1 MQASLKW
8 AILIA
13 LLLLYSCRNH
23 HKNREI
29 PLAVEVVEA
38 KAEMLHTTRS
48 FISTI
53 GANYS
58 ATIQPRIAS
67 YLTSSSFENGMPVK
81 RGQLLFTLD
90 DSEQRANRLAAEAE
104 LSSARAK
111 AVEARRNYERAI
123 PLARINAISQT
134 QLDQYTAENVAAKA
148 AVNSSLQNLANARL
162 AESYTKIYSPIDGI
176 ISSSNA
182 HIGDYVGIG
191 TQFATLTTIQN
202 IDTVSVDLAL
212 PMNEYLTL
220 SGKSDFSY
228 ENSDLLSDITL
239 TLADGSRYPLQG
251 FYKFTRQS
259 IAGALGTIIIVVGFH
274 NPNYALKDGQFARI
288 NARIGSPKRQIVV
301 PQQAISQEQNIAS
314 VWVIRPD
321 STAEFREVKL
331 GGIYG
336 SYQVIDKGVNNGEV
350 VALTG
355 GLKLKN
361 GAKVTPK
368 SKSASDE

>member
-8 AILIA
+8 AIFIA
-13 LLLLYSCRNH
+13 PILLYSCKSQLKSHN
-23 HKNREI
+23 E
-29 PLAVEVVEA
+29 LLVVEVVEA
-38 KAEMLHTTRS
+38 KAEMLHTQRN

-53 GANYS
+53 SANYS

-81 RGQLLFTLD
+81 QGQLLFTLD
-90 DSEQRANRLAAEAE
+90 DSEQRANRLAAEAA

-148 AVNSSLQNLANARL
+148 SVNSSRQNLANARL
-162 AESYTKIYSPIDGI
+162 AESYTKIYSPINGI

-182 HIGDYVGIG
+182 HIGDYVGVG

-202 IDTVSVDLAL
+202 IDTVSVDIAL

-220 SGKSDFSY
+220 SGKSNFSY
-228 ENSDLLSDITL
+228 ENSKLLSDITL
-239 TLADGSRYPLQG
+239 TLADGSVYPLRG

-259 IAGALGTIIIVVGFH
+259 IAGALGTIIIVVGFD
-274 NPNYALKDGQFARI
+274 NPDYALKDGQFARI
-288 NARIGSPKRQIVV
+288 STRIGSPKQQIIV
-301 PQQAISQEQNIAS
+301 PQQAVSQEQNISS

-321 STAEFREVKL
+321 STAEFRKVKP
-331 GGIYG
+331 GSTYG
-336 SYQVIDKGVNNGEV
+336 SYWIIDEGISNGEV

-355 GLKLKN
+355 GMKLKN
-361 GAKVTPK
+361 GMKVTPIT
-368 SKSASDE
+368 KSAQDE

>member
-8 AILIA
+8 AIFIA
-13 LLLLYSCRNH
+13 LSLLYSCKNN

-29 PLAVEVVEA
+29 PIVVEAVEA

-53 GANYS
+53 SANYS

-259 IAGALGTIIIVVGFH
+259 IAGTLGTIIIVVGFH

-301 PQQAISQEQNIAS
+301 PQQAISQEQNITS

-331 GGIYG
+331 GSIYG
-336 SYQVIDKGVNNGEV
+336 SYQVIDKGVNNGEI